1 MILKKHTLIVTLLLI
16 FAVSK
21 VLAGVSIAVKVNN
34 TIISSHDIK
43 RESLYLKA
51 LNTKLENLDNKQ
63 ILRIAKESIIR
74 EKIKLIELNKYYV
87 LDQSNPLLDK
97 VVKDFYL
104 KLNMQNE
111 IEFEN
116 HLKKYDLN
124 ISEIKK
130 KIEIE
135 TTWNDLINNNYRNQI
150 KIDKNKLLEK
160 INNLKADK
168 QKKSYLLSEIVFEI
182 KVGQSI
188 DQVFFKIEESI
199 KEIGFENTANI
210 YSITDS
216 SKFGGK
222 IGWVDEENLAP
233 IIKSEIQKINLEDY
247 TKPIVINNNLLILKL
262 QDTKEEVVKINKSL
276 LLDEMMRYEFNTQL
290 SKYSKIYYNKVKIN
304 TEIYEF

>member
-135 TTWNDLINNNYRNQI
+135 TTWNDLINNNYKNQI

-247 TKPIVINNNLLILKL
+247 TKPIAINNNLLILKL

>member
-1 MILKKHTLIVTLLLI
+1 MILKKTILIVTLLLI
-16 FAVSK
+16 FFVSK
-21 VLAGVSIAVKVNN
+21 VLADVSISVKVNN

-43 RESLYLKA
+43 REALYLKA
-51 LNTKLENLDNKQ
+51 LNKKLENLDNKQ

-104 KLNMQNE
+104 RLNMQNE
-111 IEFEN
+111 IQFEN

-124 ISEIKK
+124 IAEIKE

-135 TTWNDLINNNYRNQI
+135 TTWNALIDRNYRNQI
-150 KIDKNKLLEK
+150 KIDRDKLLEK
-160 INNLKADK
+160 IDNLKIDK
-168 QKKSYLLSEIVFEI
+168 QKKSYLLSEIIFEI

-188 DQVFFKIEESI
+188 DQVFSRIGESI

-210 YSITDS
+210 YSISDS

-222 IGWVDEENLAP
+222 IGWVDEKNLAQ
-233 IIKSEIQKINLEDY
+233 IIKSEILKININDH
-247 TKPIVINNNLLILKL
+247 TKPIVINNNFLILKL
-262 QDTKEEVVKINKSL
+262 QNTKEEAIKVDKNL
-276 LLDEMMRYEFNTQL
+276 LFDEMMQYEINAQL
-290 SKYSKIYYNKVKIN
+290 GKYSKIYYNKVKIN

>member
-1 MILKKHTLIVTLLLI
+1 MILKKHTLIITLLVI
-16 FAVSK
+16 FTVSK
-21 VLAGVSIAVKVNN
+21 VLADVSISVKVNN
-34 TIISSHDIK
+34 NIISSHDIR
-43 RESLYLKA
+43 REALYLKA

-87 LDQSNPLLDK
+87 LDQSNPILDK

-124 ISEIKK
+124 IAEIKK

-135 TTWNDLINNNYRNQI
+135 TTWNALIDRNYKNQI

-160 INNLKADK
+160 INNLKVDK
-168 QKKSYLLSEIVFEI
+168 QKKFYLLSEIVFEI

-188 DQVFFKIEESI
+188 DQVFLRIEESI

-210 YSITDS
+210 YSISDS

-222 IGWVDEENLAP
+222 IGWIDEENLAS
-233 IIKSEIQKINLEDY
+233 IIKLEVQKINTEDY
-247 TKPIVINNNLLILKL
+247 TKPIIINNNFLILKL
-262 QDTKEEVVKINKSL
+262 QDTKEELVKMDKNL
-276 LLDEMMRYEFNTQL
+276 LFNEMLQYEINTQL

>member
-1 MILKKHTLIVTLLLI
+1 MILKKTTLIFTLLLI
-16 FAVSK
+16 LAVSK
-21 VLAGVSIAVKVNN
+21 VLADVSISVKVNN
-34 TIISSHDIK
+34 TIISNHDIK
-43 RESLYLKA
+43 REALYLKA
-51 LNTKLENLDNKQ
+51 LNTKLENLDSKQ

-104 KLNMQNE
+104 RLNMQNE

-124 ISEIKK
+124 IVEIKK
-130 KIEIE
+130 KIEVE
-135 TTWNDLINNNYRNQI
+135 TTWNALIDRNYRNQI
-150 KIDKNKLLEK
+150 KIDKSKLLEK
-160 INNLKADK
+160 INNLKVDK
-168 QKKSYLLSEIVFEI
+168 QKKSYLLSEIIFEI

-188 DQVFFKIEESI
+188 DQVFLRIEESI

-210 YSITDS
+210 YSISDS

-233 IIKSEIQKINLEDY
+233 IIKLEVQKIKIENY
-247 TKPIVINNNLLILKL
+247 TKPIIINNNFLILKL
-262 QDTKEEVVKINKSL
+262 QDTKEEVVKINESL
-276 LLDEMMRYEFNTQL
+276 LLDEMMRYEINTQL

>member
-1 MILKKHTLIVTLLLI
+1 MILKKHTLIFTLLLI

-51 LNTKLENLDNKQ
+51 LNTKLENLDNEQ

-160 INNLKADK
+160 IDNLKADK

>member
-51 LNTKLENLDNKQ
+51 LNTKLENLDNEQ

-160 INNLKADK
+160 IDNLKADK

-188 DQVFFKIEESI
+188 DQVFFRIEESI

-233 IIKSEIQKINLEDY
+233 IIKSEIQKINLEGY
-247 TKPIVINNNLLILKL
+247 TKPITINNNLLILKL

-276 LLDEMMRYEFNTQL
+276 LLDEMMRYEFNAQL

>member
-1 MILKKHTLIVTLLLI
+1 MILKKTILIVTLLLI
-16 FAVSK
+16 FFVSK
-21 VLAGVSIAVKVNN
+21 VLADVSISVKVNN

-43 RESLYLKA
+43 REALYLKA
-51 LNTKLENLDNKQ
+51 LNKKLENLDNKQ

-74 EKIKLIELNKYYV
+74 ETIKLIELNKYYV

-97 VVKDFYL
+97 VIKDFYL
-104 KLNMQNE
+104 RLNMQNE

-124 ISEIKK
+124 IAEIKE

-135 TTWNDLINNNYRNQI
+135 TTWNALIDRNYRNQI
-150 KIDKNKLLEK
+150 KIDRDKLLEK
-160 INNLKADK
+160 IDNLKINK
-168 QKKSYLLSEIVFEI
+168 QKKSYLLSEIIFEI

-188 DQVFFKIEESI
+188 DQVFSRIGESI

-210 YSITDS
+210 YSISDS

-222 IGWVDEENLAP
+222 IGWVDEKNLAQ
-233 IIKSEIQKINLEDY
+233 IIKSEILKININDH
-247 TKPIVINNNLLILKL
+247 TKPIVLNNNFLILKL
-262 QDTKEEVVKINKSL
+262 QNTKEEAIKVDKNL
-276 LLDEMMRYEFNTQL
+276 LFDEMMRYEINAQL
-290 SKYSKIYYNKVKIN
+290 GKYSKIYYNKVKIN

>member
-16 FAVSK
+16 FSVSK

-34 TIISSHDIK
+34 TIISSHEIK

-160 INNLKADK
+160 IDNLKADK

-210 YSITDS
+210 YSIADS

>member
-1 MILKKHTLIVTLLLI
+1 MILKKTTLIFTLLLI
-16 FAVSK
+16 LAVSK
-21 VLAGVSIAVKVNN
+21 VLADVSISVKVNN
-34 TIISSHDIK
+34 TIISNHDIK
-43 RESLYLKA
+43 REALYLKA
-51 LNTKLENLDNKQ
+51 LNTKLENLDSKQ

-74 EKIKLIELNKYYV
+74 ERIKLIELNKYYV

-104 KLNMQNE
+104 RLNMQNE

-124 ISEIKK
+124 IAEIKK

-135 TTWNDLINNNYRNQI
+135 TTWNALIDRNYRNQI
-150 KIDKNKLLEK
+150 KIDKSKLLEK
-160 INNLKADK
+160 INNLKVDK
-168 QKKSYLLSEIVFEI
+168 QKKSYLLSEIIFEI

-188 DQVFFKIEESI
+188 DQVFLRIEESI

-210 YSITDS
+210 YSISDS

-233 IIKSEIQKINLEDY
+233 IIKLEVQKIKIENY
-247 TKPIVINNNLLILKL
+247 TKPIIINNNFLILKL
-262 QDTKEEVVKINKSL
+262 QDTKEEVVKINESL
-276 LLDEMMRYEFNTQL
+276 LLDEMMRYEINTQL

>member
-1 MILKKHTLIVTLLLI
+1 M
-16 FAVSK
+16 
-21 VLAGVSIAVKVNN
+21 
-34 TIISSHDIK
+34 
-43 RESLYLKA
+43 
-51 LNTKLENLDNKQ
+51 
-63 ILRIAKESIIR
+63 
-74 EKIKLIELNKYYV
+74 
-87 LDQSNPLLDK
+87 
-97 VVKDFYL
+97 
-104 KLNMQNE
+104 
-111 IEFEN
+111 
-116 HLKKYDLN
+116 
-124 ISEIKK
+124 
-130 KIEIE
+130 
-135 TTWNDLINNNYRNQI
+135 INNNYRNQI

-188 DQVFFKIEESI
+188 DQVFFRIEESI

>member
-16 FAVSK
+16 FSVSK

-34 TIISSHDIK
+34 TIISSDDIK

-51 LNTKLENLDNKQ
+51 LNTKLENLDNEQ

-188 DQVFFKIEESI
+188 DQVFFRIEESI

>member
-16 FAVSK
+16 FSVSK

-160 INNLKADK
+160 IDNLKADK

-233 IIKSEIQKINLEDY
+233 IIKSEIQKINLEGY
-247 TKPIVINNNLLILKL
+247 TKPITINNNLLILKL

>member
-160 INNLKADK
+160 IDNLKADK

-233 IIKSEIQKINLEDY
+233 IIKSEIQKINLEGY
-247 TKPIVINNNLLILKL
+247 TKPITINNNLLILKL

-276 LLDEMMRYEFNTQL
+276 LLDEMMRYEFNAQL

>member
-16 FAVSK
+16 FSVSK

-160 INNLKADK
+160 IDNLKADK

-188 DQVFFKIEESI
+188 DQVFFRIEESI

-233 IIKSEIQKINLEDY
+233 IIKSEIQKINLEGY
-247 TKPIVINNNLLILKL
+247 TKPITINNNLLILKL

-276 LLDEMMRYEFNTQL
+276 LLDEMMRYEFNAQL

>member
-16 FAVSK
+16 FSVSK

-160 INNLKADK
+160 IDNLKADK

-233 IIKSEIQKINLEDY
+233 IIKSEIQKINLEGY
-247 TKPIVINNNLLILKL
+247 TKPITINNNLLILKL

-276 LLDEMMRYEFNTQL
+276 LLDEMMRYEFNAQL

>member
-16 FAVSK
+16 FSVSK

-160 INNLKADK
+160 IDNLKADK

>member
-1 MILKKHTLIVTLLLI
+1 MILKKTTLIFTLLLI
-16 FAVSK
+16 LAVSK
-21 VLAGVSIAVKVNN
+21 VLADVSISVKVNN
-34 TIISSHDIK
+34 TIISNHDIK
-43 RESLYLKA
+43 REALYLKA
-51 LNTKLENLDNKQ
+51 LNTKLENLDSKQ

-74 EKIKLIELNKYYV
+74 ERIKLIELNKYYV

-104 KLNMQNE
+104 RLNMQNE

-124 ISEIKK
+124 IVEIKK
-130 KIEIE
+130 KIEVE
-135 TTWNDLINNNYRNQI
+135 TTWNALIDRNYRNQI
-150 KIDKNKLLEK
+150 KIDKSKLLEK
-160 INNLKADK
+160 INNLKVDK
-168 QKKSYLLSEIVFEI
+168 QKKSYLLSEIIFEI

-188 DQVFFKIEESI
+188 DQVFLRIEESI

-210 YSITDS
+210 YSISDS

-233 IIKSEIQKINLEDY
+233 IIKLEVQKIKIENY
-247 TKPIVINNNLLILKL
+247 TKPIIINNNFLILKL
-262 QDTKEEVVKINKSL
+262 QDTKEEVVKINESL
-276 LLDEMMRYEFNTQL
+276 LLDEMMRYEINTQL